1 MNALVRRPRA
11 SGLRRVAL
19 TLALGLSFLAPVQAF
34 ALTIIKTTTIYY
46 VLGVE
51 VWRTVTYTTIHDT

>member
-11 SGLRRVAL
+11 SGLRRMAL

-34 ALTIIKTTTIYY
+34 ALTIIRTTTIYY
-46 VLGVE
+46 VLGIE
-51 VWRTVTYTTIHDT
+51 VWRTVTVTVVADA